1 MLRQKRNDKPIPLN
15 LPLRDVCFWHF
26 SDIPTA
32 PMDVRYRGK
41 AVMTRTGRISV
52 SERMNSESLS
62 AQVPPR

>member
-1 MLRQKRNDKPIPLN
+1 MLRQKRNDKPILLN

-52 SERMNSESLS
+52 SETTDPERCR
-62 AQVPPR
+62 A